1 MIYYCSPQQSLVP
14 TEGIQTCTEA
24 QAFKYLSRQTV
35 LQVDT
40 ETTGL
45 SFVDDDLLLV
55 QVGTR
60 EHQFVFDVRHKPKPL
75 LPLMAQLL
83 TSRKIKKILHNAT
96 FDYKFIKKAGVTMH
110 NVHDTMIIEKVL
122 TNGKDTPM
130 GFFSLGQTLQRYT
143 GVFMA
148 KEMQTSFIGHRGE
161 FSMRQIEYAAK
172 DVMYLE
178 DIRDAQLA
186 DAKEQGLEQCVLLE
200 NAANPAF
207 GDIEYNGMLVDQERW
222 TKLAEEKYKEAIG
235 LESALN
241 NIILDDEIFSE
252 FKPHSFQTDIFA
264 TEEVAR
270 TASVKINWSSPHQ
283 TTPIIQKLLPDLDSS
298 DTKILAA
305 KHMGKHPLIPAFV
318 EYKEKYKKA
327 TAFGPKWLGKY
338 VDSDGKVHTSFTQ
351 IIRTGRV
358 SSRNPNMQQIPAD
371 NDYRNCFIAPDGW
384 SYVSSDF
391 SSQEL
396 CIIAFGSQ
404 DPVWLDALEQG
415 QDLHSV
421 CADLVY
427 GQQWANSA
435 DPDCAYMANK
445 EKCNCK
451 AHKKLRT
458 AVKGIN
464 FGLAY
469 GMGPHKLSDT
479 LDIPIQEAEELIG
492 KYFAVFPSIKQFLD
506 KNGNFGKKN
515 GYIRTMAPYN
525 RIRRFPLWAGK
536 ATEPRDMGAI
546 DRMSRNTPIQ
556 GAAGDMTKEAM
567 VRIRQIIHD
576 KSDEI
581 QMVMVVHDQ
590 IDFVVRDD
598 KVAYWS
604 PIITREMEKAGKSIV
619 TNGLLK
625 SDTTTCKV
633 WEK

>member
-1 MIYYCSPQQSLVP
+1 MIYYCSPQQSLVFGEKIKP
-14 TEGIQTCTEA
+14 CTEQ
-24 QAFKYLSRQTV
+24 QAYDYLSKQTV

-45 SFVDDDLLLV
+45 SFVDDVLLLV

-60 EHQFVFDVRHKPKPL
+60 EHQFVFDVRHNPKPM
-75 LPLMAQLL
+75 LPLITLL
-83 TSRKIKKILHNAT
+83 LEGRNYKKILHNAT
-96 FDYKFIKKAGVTMH
+96 FDYKFLKKAGITMH
-110 NVHDTMIIEKVL
+110 NVHDTLVIEKVL
-122 TNGKDTPM
+122 TNGQDTPP
-130 GFFSLGQTLQRYT
+130 GFFSLGGTLMRYLS
-143 GVFMA
+143 VYMS

-161 FSMRQIEYAAK
+161 FDYQQIEYAAK
-172 DVMYLE
+172 DVLYLE
-178 DIRDAQLA
+178 DIRDKQLEV
-186 DAKEQGLEQCVLLE
+186 AKEHGLVTCVKLE
-200 NAANPAF
+200 NAAVPAF
-207 GDIEYNGMLVDQERW
+207 GDIEYNGMLVDTKRW
-222 TKLAEEKYKEAIG
+222 IELAADKYEEAIS
-235 LESALN
+235 LEANLN
-241 NIILDDEIFSE
+241 NIILDDEIFKA

-264 TEEVAR
+264 PDEVAR
-270 TASVKINWSSPHQ
+270 TNSVKINWSSPHQ
-283 TTPIIQKLLPDLDSS
+283 TTPIIQKLLPNLESS

-305 KHMGKHPLIPAFV
+305 KHMKKHPLIPAFI

-327 TAFGPKWLGKY
+327 TAFGPKWVDKY
-338 VDSDGKVHTSFTQ
+338 VDSDGKVHTSFSQ

-358 SSRNPNMQQIPAD
+358 SSRSPNMQQIPAD
-371 NDYRNCFIAPDGW
+371 NDYRNCFIAPEGW

-427 GQQWANSA
+427 GQEWADAA
-435 DPDCAYMANK
+435 DPDCAYMASK
-445 EKCNCK
+445 EKCDCK

-479 LDIPIQEAEELIG
+479 LDIPIEEAESLIG

-506 KNGNFGKKN
+506 RNGKFGKKN
-515 GYIRTMAPYN
+515 GYIRTMAPYK

-567 VRIRQIIHD
+567 VRIRQLIHD

-590 IDFVVRDD
+590 IDFIVRDD
-598 KVAYWS
+598 LIEKWS
-604 PIITREMEKAGKSIV
+604 PIITREMENAGKTIV